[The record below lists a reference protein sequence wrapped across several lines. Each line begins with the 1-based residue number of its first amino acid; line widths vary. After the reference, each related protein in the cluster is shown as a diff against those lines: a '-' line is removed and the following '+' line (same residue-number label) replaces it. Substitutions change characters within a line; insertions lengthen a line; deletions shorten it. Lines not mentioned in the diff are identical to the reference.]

1 MKDLNEL
8 RRNKVAPFT
17 RNFTCERWILDE
29 LRRKE
34 NGNVNYGSR
43 FYGVD
48 EMCIRNY
55 FHEINAKRIN
65 NGIQIALGDDPTRR
79 KLWAHENQHFWKTC
93 TDKRLMRLHMEGKF
107 DPPPLFLHASNEA
120 RKENSF
126 NGDNYVKQEA
136 NGQGG

>member
-8 RRNKVAPFT
+8 LRGGLQPFT
-17 RNFTCERWILDE
+17 RDFTCERWILDE

-48 EMCIRNY
+48 EEKIRIY

-79 KLWAHENQHFWKTC
+79 KMWAVKNQMYWKNC
-93 TDKRLMRLHMEGKF
+93 TDKRLMRLHMEGKY
-107 DPPPLFLHASNEA
+107 DPPPLFINASNEA
-120 RKENSF
+120 QKENLT
-126 NGDNYVKQEA
+126 NGGNYVFHKEA
-136 NGQGG
+136 NG